1 MDPLFSLPRW
11 RLYVSLPSFT
21 PYYLSVWEQGE
32 GDELVFM
39 DLALRAEGKLFVP
52 NTFNIYIECEKC
64 VG

>member
-52 NTFNIYIECEKC
+52 KHIQHRM
-64 VG
+64 